1 VTRYLGHKPFNW
13 PAAVLVFGW
22 IGLSAPL
29 QLLGGDRL
37 ISAFRHG
44 LPSEPLAWWPEVSFV
59 GFVLI
64 FTPMVLGGLACV
76 LPRWS
81 SSVWTG
87 GALVAFGVVAFVA
100 GVLWDASSGVAL
112 YPDKLVSRDAGFGK
126 PLETRR
132 FVDIRR
138 TESSCLN
145 VRQRWSRTGKPR
157 GGFTLSFG
165 DGRRFEIW
173 DRGGGWM
180 NHELEARFPVV
191 ERVFAAAGQAGAV
204 RAPQRLRDGR
214 TAFDSGC
221 PARLAD
227 RLGVP
232 VERVSALLSV
242 DQTEL
247 RPSEYVV
254 SPQGR

>member
-1 VTRYLGHKPFNW
+1 MTRYLGHKPFNW

-22 IGLSAPL
+22 IGLAASL
-29 QLLGGDRL
+29 LLGGDRL
-37 ISAFRHG
+37 ISAFRRG
-44 LPSEPLAWWPEVSFV
+44 LPSEPLAWWPEMSFV
-59 GFVLI
+59 GFILI
-64 FTPMVLGGLACV
+64 FTPMMLGGLACV

-87 GALVAFGVVAFVA
+87 GALVAFGVVTFVA

-112 YPDKLVSRDAGFGK
+112 YPDKLMFRDAGFGK

-145 VRQRWSRTGKPR
+145 VRQRGSWTGKPR
-157 GGFTLSFG
+157 GGLTLNFG
-165 DGRRFEIW
+165 DGSRVEIW
-173 DRGGGWM
+173 ARGGGWM
-180 NHELEARFPVV
+180 DRELEARFPIV

-204 RAPQRLRDGR
+204 RAPQRRRDGR

-232 VERVSALLSV
+232 VGRVSALLSV

-254 SPQGR
+254 SPEGR

>member
-1 VTRYLGHKPFNW
+1 MIRYLGRKPFNW

-22 IGLSAPL
+22 IGLAAPL
-29 QLLGGDRL
+29 LLGGDRL
-37 ISAFRHG
+37 ISAFRPG
-44 LPSEPLAWWPEVSFV
+44 LPSEPLAWWPEMSFV
-59 GFVLI
+59 GFALI
-64 FTPMVLGGLACV
+64 FTPMMLGGLACV
-76 LPRWS
+76 LPHWS
-81 SSVWTG
+81 SSVRTG
-87 GALVAFGVVAFVA
+87 VGLVACGVIAFAA

-112 YPDKLVSRDAGFGK
+112 YPDKLVFRDAGFGK

-132 FVDIRR
+132 FMDIRR

-145 VRQRWSRTGKPR
+145 WRERRSWTRRPR
-157 GGFTLSFG
+157 GGLTLDFG

-180 NHELEARFPVV
+180 DRELEARFPIV
-191 ERVFAAAGQAGAV
+191 ERVFAAAGEAGAV
-204 RAPQRLRDGR
+204 RAPQRRSDGR

-232 VERVSALLSV
+232 PERVSALLVVNQS
-242 DQTEL
+242 EL
-247 RPSEYVV
+247 RPDEYVV
-254 SPQGR
+254 GSEG

>member
-22 IGLSAPL
+22 IGLATPL
-29 QLLGGDRL
+29 LLGGDRL
-37 ISAFRHG
+37 ISAFRRG
-44 LPSEPLAWWPEVSFV
+44 LPSEPLAWWPEMSFV
-59 GFVLI
+59 GLI
-64 FTPMVLGGLACV
+64 LILTPMMLGGLACV

-87 GALVAFGVVAFVA
+87 GALVAFGVMAFAA

-112 YPDKLVSRDAGFGK
+112 YPDKLMYRDAGLGK
-126 PLETRR
+126 PLETRM
-132 FVDIRR
+132 FIDIRR

-145 VRQRWSRTGKPR
+145 VRHRRSWSVKPR
-157 GGFTLSFG
+157 GGLTLNFG
-165 DGRRFEIW
+165 DGRRLEVW

-180 NHELEARFPVV
+180 DRELEARFPIV

-204 RAPQRLRDGR
+204 RAPQRRSDGR

-232 VERVSALLSV
+232 VERVSSLLSV

-254 SPQGR
+254 SPEGR

>member
-1 VTRYLGHKPFNW
+1 MTRYLGHRPFNW

-112 YPDKLVSRDAGFGK
+112 YPDKLMFRDAGFGK

-132 FVDIRR
+132 FMDIRR
-138 TESSCLN
+138 TESSCLWT
-145 VRQRWSRTGKPR
+145 RKPR
-157 GGFTLSFG
+157 GGLTLNFG
-165 DGRRFEIW
+165 DGSRVEIW
-173 DRGGGWM
+173 ARGGGWM
-180 NHELEARFPVV
+180 DRELEARFPIV

-204 RAPQRLRDGR
+204 RAPQRRRDGR

-232 VERVSALLSV
+232 VGRVSALLSV

-247 RPSEYVV
+247 RPGEYIV
-254 SPQGR
+254 SPEGR

>member
-1 VTRYLGHKPFNW
+1 MTRYLGHKPFNW

-22 IGLSAPL
+22 IGLVAPL
-29 QLLGGDRL
+29 ELLGGDRL
-37 ISAFRHG
+37 ISAFRQE
-44 LPSEPLAWWPEVSFV
+44 LPSEPLAWWPEMSFV
-59 GFVLI
+59 GFLLV
-64 FTPMVLGGLACV
+64 FTPMMLGGFACV

-87 GALVAFGVVAFVA
+87 GALVAFGVIAFAA

-132 FVDIRR
+132 FMDIRR

-145 VRQRWSRTGKPR
+145 VRERRSWTIKPR
-157 GGFTLSFG
+157 GGLTLSFV

-173 DRGGGWM
+173 NRGGGWM
-180 NHELEARFPVV
+180 DRELEARFPIV

-204 RAPQRLRDGR
+204 QAPQRRRDGR

-232 VERVSALLSV
+232 VERVASLLSV

-254 SPQGR
+254 SPEGR